1 MAYNLKKY
9 IRLLWQSVLFWF
21 IVMGLYSIF
30 RYYGIDE
37 EEGFTVIPEYSGNTG
52 TVRALMGFTGIGA
65 MLGFV
70 YASID
75 FLFDRYTS
83 NKLSLAWDLIIR
95 TLLYFITTILIFTF
109 VMNLFSELYDLNLDT
124 DRGWWKENKSF
135 WATILYIVLVSFVFS
150 FIKIATEKF
159 GKGVFIKM
167 LLGKYK
173 NPQEEKRIF
182 MFLDLKDSTTI
193 AENLGHFKYSQFI
206 QDCFYDLNGV
216 VPKHD
221 AEIYQY
227 VGDEAVLSWP
237 YKKGL
242 ANNNCVD
249 LFFAFQQKKQS
260 KADYYQ
266 EKYGI
271 IPEFKAGLHGGKLMV
286 TEVGVIKKE
295 IAYHGDVINTSAR
308 IQAEC
313 NTHKVKLLISEKL
326 LKDLHIS
333 THLSSSFLGS
343 VLLKGKQKEIN
354 IHTIEKKASIL

>member
-1 MAYNLKKY
+1 MNRNLNLY
-9 IRLLWQSVLFWF
+9 LQLLWQSVLFWS
-21 IVMGLYSIF
+21 IVMALYSIF
-30 RYYGIDE
+30 RYYGLDE
-37 EEGFTVIPEYSGNTG
+37 EIGFTVIEEYSGNQG
-52 TVRALMGFTGIGA
+52 TLRALMGFTIIGA
-65 MLGFV
+65 LIGIL

-75 FLFDRYTS
+75 FVFDKYNSGR
-83 NKLSLAWDLIIR
+83 LSLVYDLTIR
-95 TLLYFITTILIFTF
+95 TFLYFTTTIAVFTLI
-109 VMNLFSELYDLNLDT
+109 MELFSEIYGINLNT
-124 DRGWWKENKSF
+124 DSGWWKENKSF
-135 WATILYIVLVSFVFS
+135 WATILYIVMVSFVFS

-159 GKGVFIKM
+159 GKGVFLKM
-167 LLGKYK
+167 LMGKYK

-206 QDCFYDLNGV
+206 QDCFYDLNEV
-216 VPKHD
+216 VPKYD

-242 ANNNCVD
+242 AHNNCVD
-249 LFFAFQQKKQS
+249 LFFAFQRKKQS
-260 KADYYQ
+260 KSQYYL

-271 IPEFKAGLHGGKLMV
+271 VPEFKAGLHGGTLMV

-313 NTHKVKLLISEKL
+313 NKHHVLLLISEGL
-326 LKDLHIS
+326 LKDLQIS
-333 THLSSSFLGS
+333 TDLTTKFLGS
-343 VLLKGKQKEIN
+343 VLLKGKQKEVN
-354 IHTIEKKASIL
+354 IHTIHETSST

>member
-1 MAYNLKKY
+1 MNRNLKLY
-9 IRLLWQSVLFWF
+9 LQLLWQSVLFWT

-30 RYYGIDE
+30 RYYGLDE
-37 EEGFTVIPEYSGNTG
+37 EIGFTVIEEYSGHQG
-52 TVRALMGFTGIGA
+52 TLRALIGFTSIGA
-65 MLGFV
+65 LIGLL
-70 YASID
+70 YATID
-75 FLFDRYTS
+75 FVFDKYNSGR
-83 NKLSLAWDLIIR
+83 LSLVYDLTIR
-95 TLLYFITTILIFTF
+95 TFLYFATTIAVFTLI
-109 VMNLFSELYDLNLDT
+109 MELFSEIYGINLNT

-135 WATILYIVLVSFVFS
+135 WATILYIVMVSFVFS

-159 GKGVFIKM
+159 GKGVFLKM
-167 LLGKYK
+167 LMGKYK

-206 QDCFYDLNGV
+206 QDCFYDLNEV
-216 VPKHD
+216 VPKYD

-237 YKKGL
+237 YRKGL
-242 ANNNCVD
+242 AHNNCVD

-260 KADYYQ
+260 KSQYYLD
-266 EKYGI
+266 KYGI
-271 IPEFKAGLHGGKLMV
+271 VPEFKAGLHGGVLMV

-313 NTHKVKLLISEKL
+313 NKHHVRLLISEKL
-326 LKDLHIS
+326 LKDLKIS
-333 THLSSSFLGS
+333 THLSSKFLGS
-343 VLLKGKQKEIN
+343 VLLKGKQEKVN
-354 IHTIEKKASIL
+354 IHTIDKV

>member
-1 MAYNLKKY
+1 MKRSLKKY
-9 IRLLWQSVLFWF
+9 WQLLWQSVLFWC
-21 IVMGLYSIF
+21 IAMGLFSIF
-30 RYYGIDE
+30 RYFGLDE
-37 EEGFTVIPEYSGNTG
+37 EEGVTVIEQYRGYQG
-52 TVRALMGFTGIGA
+52 TLHALGGFLSIGVLIGI
-65 MLGFV
+65 V

-75 FLFDRYTS
+75 FIFDKYTS
-83 NKLSLAWDLIIR
+83 NKISLVYNLIIR
-95 TLLYFITTILIFTF
+95 TLLYFIATVMIFTLIMDIF
-109 VMNLFSELYDLNLDT
+109 SDIHNINLNTE
-124 DRGWWKENKSF
+124 RGWWRENKGF
-135 WATILYIVLVSFVFS
+135 WATILYIVMISFAFS
-150 FIKIATEKF
+150 FIKIAVEKF

-173 NPQEEKRIF
+173 KPQEEKRIF

-193 AENLGHFKYSQFI
+193 AEKLGHFKYSQFI
-206 QDCFYDLNGV
+206 QDCFYDLNTV
-216 VPKHD
+216 VPKYD

-242 ANNNCVD
+242 ANNNCVS

-260 KADYYQ
+260 KANYYQ
-266 EKYGI
+266 EKYGM

-313 NTHKVKLLISEKL
+313 NNHKVKLLISEKL
-326 LKDLHIS
+326 LQDLTIN
-333 THLSSSFLGS
+333 THLSSTFLGS
-343 VLLKGKQKEIN
+343 VLLKGKQKEVN
-354 IHTIEKKASIL
+354 IHTIEKTA

>member
-1 MAYNLKKY
+1 MNRNLKQY
-9 IRLLWQSVLFWF
+9 IQLLWQSVLFWS
-21 IVMGLYSIF
+21 VAMGLFSIF

-37 EEGFTVIPEYSGNTG
+37 EEGFTVITKYSGIEG
-52 TVRALMGFTGIGA
+52 TWRALLGFTSIGILIGI
-65 MLGFV
+65 V

-75 FLFDRYTS
+75 FLFDKYTS
-83 NKLSLAWDLIIR
+83 HKLSLVYDLIIR
-95 TLLYFITTILIFTF
+95 TLLYFITTIIIFT
-109 VMNLFSELYDLNLDT
+109 VIMDLFSDIYDLNLNT
-124 DRGWWKENKSF
+124 NRGWWKENKSF

-206 QDCFYDLNGV
+206 QDCFYDLNEV

-249 LFFAFQQKKQS
+249 LFFSFQQKKQS

-271 IPEFKAGLHGGKLMV
+271 MPEFKAGLHGGKLMV

-326 LKDLHIS
+326 LKDLRIS
-333 THLSSSFLGS
+333 THLSSTFLGS
-343 VLLKGKQKEIN
+343 VLLKGKQKEVN
-354 IHTIEKKASIL
+354 IHTINRV

>member
-1 MAYNLKKY
+1 MNRNLRRY
-9 IRLLWQSVLFWF
+9 LQLLWQSILFWG
-21 IVMGLYSIF
+21 VAMGLYSIF

-37 EEGFTVIPEYSGNTG
+37 EEGFTVISEYSGFQG
-52 TVRALMGFTGIGA
+52 TIRAMMGFTSIGV
-65 MLGFV
+65 LIGV
-70 YASID
+70 LYASID
-75 FLFDRYTS
+75 FLFNKFTS
-83 NKLSLAWDLIIR
+83 NRLSLAYNIIIR
-95 TLLYFITTILIFTF
+95 TLLYFLATVAIFTLI
-109 VMNLFSELYDLNLDT
+109 MSLFSEIYDLNLDT
-124 DRGWWKENKSF
+124 DHGWWKENKSF
-135 WATILYIVLVSFVFS
+135 WATILYITLVSFVFS

-159 GKGVFIKM
+159 GKGVFLKM

-182 MFLDLKDSTTI
+182 MFLDLKNSTTI

-206 QDCFYDLNGV
+206 QDCFYDLNEV

-227 VGDEAVLSWP
+227 VGDEVVLSWP

-242 ANNNCVD
+242 ANNNCMD

-260 KADYYQ
+260 KSQYYLD
-266 EKYGI
+266 KYGM
-271 IPEFKAGLHGGKLMV
+271 IPEFKAGLHGGVLMV

-313 NTHKVKLLISEKL
+313 NKHSVVLLISEKL
-326 LKDLHIS
+326 LDDLQIK
-333 THLSSSFLGS
+333 THLTSKFLGS
-343 VLLKGKQKEIN
+343 VLLRGKQEAIN
-354 IHTIEKKASIL
+354 IHTIDKM

>member
-1 MAYNLKKY
+1 
-9 IRLLWQSVLFWF
+9 
-21 IVMGLYSIF
+21 MGFFSII

-37 EEGFTVIPEYSGNTG
+37 EEGFTVIEDFSGHQG
-52 TVRALMGFTGIGA
+52 TLKALIGFTSIGA
-65 MLGFV
+65 LIGIV

-75 FLFDRYTS
+75 ILFDKYTS
-83 NKLSLAWDLIIR
+83 NKISLAYNLIVR
-95 TLLYFITTILIFTF
+95 TLLYFITTVLIFTLI
-109 VMNLFSELYDLNLDT
+109 MDLFSEIYNINLNT
-124 DRGWWKENKSF
+124 DRGWWKKNKSF
-135 WATILYIVLVSFVFS
+135 WATILYIVMVSFVFS

-173 NPQEEKRIF
+173 KPQEEKRIF
-182 MFLDLKDSTTI
+182 MFLDLKDSTAI
-193 AENLGHFKYSQFI
+193 AEKLGHFKYSQFI
-206 QDCFYDLNGV
+206 QDCFYDLNTV
-216 VPKHD
+216 VPKHE

-242 ANNNCVD
+242 ANNNCVT
-249 LFFAFQQKKQS
+249 LFFAFQHKKQS
-260 KADYYQ
+260 KATYYQ

-313 NTHKVKLLISEKL
+313 NNRKVKLLISEEL
-326 LKDLHIS
+326 LQDLKIS
-333 THLSSSFLGS
+333 DHLSSTFLGS
-343 VLLKGKQKEIN
+343 VLLKGKQEEVN
-354 IHTIEKKASIL
+354 IHTIAKV